1 MQSPE
6 SESSIA
12 KYSEKQ
18 ILILSGNYHPR
29 IIMDGCPIVTNDL
42 TCKFCEENYKSHGNL
57 MRHLKNF
64 HADEIVKIHEASLEN
79 KETIAAMEP
88 TNRVERRATRST
100 NPKLIPSSLKSCR
113 RRVTTT
119 KSKRASRHNTRFAVH
134 GPSTSNKADSK
145 RSRESTS
152 KYKTDKTKKLAP
164 ITTNSNSK
172 AAGNSQLRMIA
183 PAVAIPLAQNQDN
196 NKLLNIFSKQANAEA
211 TGVISFSKNQDNT
224 FQCVLCHRSFKT
236 QIKAV
241 QHIKQFHLKKLS
253 AISTIA
259 STSDKNPKTY
269 LLREKLKPVWEN
281 KPEPVLKNNRVHKD
295 SSTDDEDMHN
305 VKIKN
310 DYRRSGRISQMNRS
324 IDGDCV
330 IEYQS
335 TKEKT
340 KDIIKIEFDE
350 HKNMKA
356 SDDISSSDFSTE
368 SKKDKDTMIS
378 KLLACPCCDDL
389 FSTVNFTKKHLS
401 NFHNLSP
408 ERQRN
413 LKLKIQDK
421 PLTSEFFRQL
431 KNSKNN
437 LPMKEAG
444 RDPQRLT
451 KIFVCPACDDLSI
464 FENLNTTRDH
474 MKTFHRLTIENQKK
488 INLIIKSINI

>member
-1 MQSPE
+1 
-6 SESSIA
+6 
-12 KYSEKQ
+12 
-18 ILILSGNYHPR
+18 
-29 IIMDGCPIVTNDL
+29 
-42 TCKFCEENYKSHGNL
+42 
-57 MRHLKNF
+57 
-64 HADEIVKIHEASLEN
+64 
-79 KETIAAMEP
+79 
-88 TNRVERRATRST
+88 
-100 NPKLIPSSLKSCR
+100 
-113 RRVTTT
+113 
-119 KSKRASRHNTRFAVH
+119 
-134 GPSTSNKADSK
+134 
-145 RSRESTS
+145 
-152 KYKTDKTKKLAP
+152 
-164 ITTNSNSK
+164 
-172 AAGNSQLRMIA
+172 
-183 PAVAIPLAQNQDN
+183 
-196 NKLLNIFSKQANAEA
+196 
-211 TGVISFSKNQDNT
+211 
-224 FQCVLCHRSFKT
+224 
-236 QIKAV
+236 
-241 QHIKQFHLKKLS
+241 
-253 AISTIA
+253 
-259 STSDKNPKTY
+259 
-269 LLREKLKPVWEN
+269 
-281 KPEPVLKNNRVHKD
+281 
-295 SSTDDEDMHN
+295 
-305 VKIKN
+305 
-310 DYRRSGRISQMNRS
+310 MNRS

-368 SKKDKDTMIS
+368 SKKDKDKMIS